1 MSDRRAVVAVDGF
14 GVEQGFDVLSAGV
27 AEAARDGIGLRVF
40 GPARELEG
48 RLGALD
54 SVELVDTIDFI
65 GNEDEPVSAVR
76 SRPEASVVRAV
87 ADVSGGRSDAFVS
100 LGSTGAAM
108 AAATFGL
115 KRIRGVKR
123 PALAAQVPL
132 PGRTVLFL
140 DVGANVEVRARHLVQ
155 FACLGAVFMS
165 AVKGVGRPQV
175 GLLNVGE
182 EKGKGRPV
190 EREATEALEEIVSQP
205 GFEAFEFLGN
215 VEGRDLPAGVA
226 DVVVTDGFTG
236 NVVLKGMEGAVT
248 TVTVGIRDAARS
260 NPVSAFGGLL
270 LRPALTGLRRDLHP
284 DTTGGAIL
292 LGLRKTAVIGHGS
305 SGSDGVANA
314 IRLAAESARVD
325 APGKTAD
332 LLTRT
337 GLDARERDGAPGV
350 GAD

>member
-1 MSDRRAVVAVDGF
+1 VADARPTVALDGF
-14 GVEQGFDVLSAGV
+14 GVEGGFEVLASGI
-27 AEAARDGIGLRVF
+27 AAAAADGITTRVF
-40 GPARELEG
+40 GPVDEIAP
-48 RLGALD
+48 RLPGVDL
-54 SVELVDTIDFI
+54 VEVIDTSEAIA
-65 GNEDEPVSAVR
+65 NEDEPVGAVR
-76 SRPEASVVRAV
+76 SRPDASIVRAV
-87 ADVSGGRSDAFVS
+87 SDVAQGRSEAVVS

-155 FACLGAVFMS
+155 FACLGAAFMS
-165 AVKGVGRPQV
+165 AAREVETPQV

-182 EKGKGRPV
+182 EREKGRPV
-190 EREATEALEEIVSQP
+190 DREAIELLEAIAGEP

-215 VEGRDLPAGVA
+215 LEGRDLPAGVA
-226 DVVVTDGFTG
+226 DVIVTDGFTG
-236 NVVLKGMEGAVT
+236 NVVLKAMEGAVA
-248 TVTVGIRDAARS
+248 TVTGAIRDAARS
-260 NPVSAFGGLL
+260 NPVAGVGGLL
-270 LRPALTGLRRDLHP
+270 MRPALGGLKRDLHP

-314 IRLAAESARVD
+314 IRLAAESVEGD
-325 APGKTAD
+325 APGRTAA
-332 LLTRT
+332 LLEST
-337 GLDARERDGAPGV
+337 GLDRRERDSGQ
-350 GAD
+350 